1 MIKATLQQP
10 KGKLSPKKTKTVG
23 KQFRTF
29 RSAVNFLDSLTNY
42 ERSART
48 PYNANN
54 FGLSRTNRLL
64 AALGNPHNNFKTVH
78 IAGTKGKGSTAAMLM
93 EMLRGCGLKV
103 GLYSSPHILNI
114 RERILVDS
122 EMVSEPDFV
131 KLVSA
136 VSEASAKARVA
147 GPTYFDMLTSA
158 AFLHFSQ
165 VGVDIAIIETGL
177 GGRLDATNVITPEAI
192 GITSISYDHLA
203 QLGKTLPLIAT
214 EKAGIMKEGIPI
226 ISAPQE
232 PEVRETLDAAA
243 SALNAPLKYSNENV
257 DFSYRFEFSRT
268 MGRHARICLTTPHC
282 KFEHLHIPAPGIHQA
297 INCTL
302 ALGLLDVLKGKGY
315 PIDDQKAML
324 GVANLKLP
332 GRMQLIS
339 EEPRIVVDGAHNG
352 ASIEALMR
360 AVGQNIVYDSMVVI
374 FGCSKEKDVAR
385 MVRQLQLG
393 ADKIIFTSIKSPR
406 SADPQELAAEYSE
419 VSGKMVQVAQDLE
432 EALDIATRAISR
444 EDVICITGSFYL
456 VAEAIR
462 KFGRKS

>member
-1 MIKATLQQP
+1 MVKAALQQP
-10 KGKLSPKKTKTVG
+10 KGKLSPKKSQPAG

-48 PYNANN
+48 PYTANN

-64 AALGNPHNNFKTVH
+64 GAMGNPHHNFKTVH

-114 RERILVDS
+114 RERIVVDS

-136 VSEASAKARVA
+136 VSEASAKARIA

-165 VGVDIAIIETGL
+165 SEVDIAIIETGL

-192 GITSISYDHLA
+192 GITNISYDHLA
-203 QLGKTLPLIAT
+203 QLGKTLPLIAA
-214 EKAGIMKEGIPI
+214 EKAGIMKEGVPV

-232 PEVRETLDAAA
+232 PEVRETLEAAA
-243 SALNAPLKYSNENV
+243 AALNAPISYSNENV

-268 MGRHARICLTTPHC
+268 MGRHARICLTTPNC
-282 KFEHLHIPAPGIHQA
+282 KFEHLHIPAPGLHQA

-302 ALGLLDVLKGKGY
+302 ALGLLDVLKSKGF
-315 PIDDQKAML
+315 PIDDHKAMV

-339 EEPRIVVDGAHNG
+339 EDPRIVVDGAHNG

-385 MVRQLQLG
+385 MVRQVQLG
-393 ADKIIFTSIKSPR
+393 ADKIIFTPIKSPR
-406 SADPQELAAEYSE
+406 SADPHELAAEYSE
-419 VSGKMVQVAQDLE
+419 VSGKMVQVADSLE

-456 VAEAIR
+456 VAEAIN